1 MALIKCSECGRD
13 VSDSASSCP
22 NCGHPISQINGNSVQ
37 TDSAPRKIKK
47 YRVGFLIFV
56 PMFFVGAVLA
66 LAWWLSGSDGQFGFG
81 IFIAGVGFVGMIISA
96 IMSWLSKP

>member
-1 MALIKCSECGRD
+1 MALIKCSECGHD

-22 NCGHPISQINGNSVQ
+22 NCGHPISQVNGNLVH

-56 PMFFVGAVLA
+56 PMFFIGSVLA
-66 LAWWLSGSDGQFGFG
+66 LAWWLSGSGGQFGIG
-81 IFIAGVGFVGMIISA
+81 IFIAVAGFIGIIVSA
-96 IMSWLSKP
+96 IGSWLSKP